1 MTQSVSADPVLER
14 VAIGGGAGRGPAV
27 EIPQTIDSL
36 AVGGG
41 LLHTW
46 ADDERS
52 IRTTDLASGLQA
64 ATATSSR
71 SDNPYQDSL
80 AATTDGTLY
89 RFAQSVYRLAP
100 GGTEE
105 IVPAPN
111 LYRGTVTTDGVI
123 VGLNPSSSGPALL
136 RVNADGTS
144 TPLSIPAA
152 AYEVRF
158 IDSDHAGG
166 VLVSTSTQVFRVTP
180 AGVVTKVAGGDNHPI
195 PVGTPAAD
203 YRFAEIDYAVSAP
216 DGGFYIV
223 TWGAGWNGSV
233 IWSIDA
239 SGIITSYRDAPF
251 NRRIVAAGADD
262 SGLYLAAPS
271 APYDNINGAR
281 QVFRVVPATGHAT
294 LVAGSL
300 RSAYVPDGGSALD
313 AVIPNGDGE
322 SVDAAGNIYLPI
334 SADGIVAR
342 IDASG
347 VITRFAGGG
356 AGTSDGGLAT
366 DATLTE
372 PCATTSDRSG
382 NVFIADRSITAYSR
396 IYRADLSGR
405 ISRYAGRTSANP
417 PATDPPRLRTSLR
430 SPCRLVIDGNGRLII
445 LDGTRRTDFNNMYKG
460 VSARRVEADAR

>member
-1 MTQSVSADPVLER
+1 M
-14 VAIGGGAGRGPAV
+14 
-27 EIPQTIDSL
+27 
-36 AVGGG
+36 
-41 LLHTW
+41 
-46 ADDERS
+46 
-52 IRTTDLASGLQA
+52 
-64 ATATSSR
+64 
-71 SDNPYQDSL
+71 
-80 AATTDGTLY
+80 
-89 RFAQSVYRLAP
+89 
-100 GGTEE
+100 
-105 IVPAPN
+105 
-111 LYRGTVTTDGVI
+111 I

-203 YRFAEIDYAVSAP
+203 YRFAEIDFAVSAP

-322 SVDAAGNIYLPI
+322 SIDAAGNIYLPI

-366 DATLTE
+366 DAALTE

-396 IYRADLSGR
+396 IYRVDPSGR

-460 VSARRVEADAR
+460 VSARRVEADGAMTTLYSDDEATRVPRRLHRSVRLDGIQRRSGQHQAGSRGIVACRSGLLRSLVRPHSRRIRRCRQGVHVLRIRPHQDPAHGQGRRTHHEH